1 MTETAAPSQRRDQW
15 IARLGQRLEA
25 LVKSLEQQSGAL
37 ALLGLGSTGIHHE
50 RLDEYSDLDFFVIVQ
65 EGTQERFLRDI
76 EWLRGAAPITYDFEN
91 SQHGRKV
98 LFHDGVF
105 AEYAVF
111 TEAELAAVAE
121 PSMRVIWS
129 RDPGR
134 DWSGVRTRHVP
145 VNGGHEQADFHLN
158 EAITNLFVGLLRDRR
173 GERLTAMRFIQ
184 VYAVDRVLSMQALR
198 FGTGERRDPYVVE
211 RRAEQWAAH
220 VPLASFCPGYA
231 HNAEAAR
238 AILDW
243 LVEHESPPGAMVEAV
258 RSLLAGG
265 HPGG

>member
-1 MTETAAPSQRRDQW
+1 M
-15 IARLGQRLEA
+15 ARLGQRLEA
-25 LVKSLEQQSGAL
+25 LVKSLERQPGAL
-37 ALLGLGSTGIHHE
+37 ALLGLGSTGIHGE
-50 RLDEYSDLDFFVIVQ
+50 RLDEYSDLDFFVVV
-65 EGTQERFLRDI
+65 EESTRERFLRDI
-76 EWLRGAAPITYDFEN
+76 EWLRGAAPIIYNFEN

-111 TEAELAAVAE
+111 TEKELAAVAE

-145 VNGGHEQADFHLN
+145 MNGGHEQADYHLN
-158 EAITNLFVGLLRDRR
+158 EAVTNLFVGLLRDRR

-184 VYAVDRVLSMQALR
+184 VYAVDRVLSIQAVR
-198 FGTGERRDPYVVE
+198 DGTGERRDPYGVE

-220 VPLASFCPGYA
+220 VPLASFCPGYEC
-231 HNAEAAR
+231 NAQAAR
-238 AILDW
+238 AILNW
-243 LVEHESPPGAMVEAV
+243 LEEHESPPGVMVGAI